1 MNLEQE
7 LSNKRALTGYSSVNV
22 LSQIQSLQEKYEKQ
36 IKSLKEKLKVE
47 KEMNHHLTLEVERQQ
62 MMPQMNPIEEE
73 VKGLLENLIEQHVLN
88 TKSILD
94 IQTALE
100 EQELTYSQ
108 ELDRKKKQKE
118 AAKSRMHVALD
129 YLKTLP
135 IIPTDGEKEQSE

>member
-7 LSNKRALTGYSSVNV
+7 LSNKRALTGYSSVSV
-22 LSQIQSLQEKYEKQ
+22 LSQIQSLQEKHEKQ
-36 IKSLKEKLKVE
+36 IRSLKEKLKIE
-47 KEMNHHLTLEVERQQ
+47 KEMNHHLMLEVERQQ
-62 MMPQMNPIEEE
+62 MMPQVNPIEEE

-135 IIPTDGEKEQSE
+135 ILPTDGEKEQCK

>member
-1 MNLEQE
+1 MNLEQD
-7 LSNKRALTGYSSVNV
+7 LSNKRALTGYSSVSV
-22 LSQIQSLQEKYEKQ
+22 LSQIQSMQEKHEKQ
-36 IKSLKEKLKVE
+36 IRSLKEKLKVE

-62 MMPQMNPIEEE
+62 MMPQVNPIEEE

-88 TKSILD
+88 TKSILA

-100 EQELTYSQ
+100 EQELIVSQ

-135 IIPTDGEKEQSE
+135 IIPTDGKKEQSK